1 MGYENYAKAI
11 GHIVRRAAEDYHGT
25 ILVTENG
32 IATAD
37 DKQRITY
44 LDQATSDIEAC
55 IKDGINVKGYFC
67 WSLLDNFE
75 WQKGF
80 AMQFGLIA
88 VDREH
93 DFKRTPKESL
103 TFLGNMVEHA

>member
-1 MGYENYAKAI
+1 M
-11 GHIVRRAAEDYHGT
+11 
-25 ILVTENG
+25 TENG

-37 DKQRITY
+37 DTRRVAFIQRALAGVQNCLT
-44 LDQATSDIEAC
+44 
-55 IKDGINVKGYFC
+55 DGLPVKGYFH

-88 VDREH
+88 VDRAH
-93 DFKRTPKESL
+93 GQTRAPKQSL
-103 TFLGNMVEHA
+103 AFLGRYAAKA